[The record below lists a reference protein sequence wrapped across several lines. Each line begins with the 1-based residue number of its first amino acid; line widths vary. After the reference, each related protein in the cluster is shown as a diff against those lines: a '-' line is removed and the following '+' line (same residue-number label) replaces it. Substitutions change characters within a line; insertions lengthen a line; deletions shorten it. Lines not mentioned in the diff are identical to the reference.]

1 MVGVDDRPTVV
12 LEHVALYRSDGARR
26 YLGELRRALPTCA
39 EPRWTRLATGIA
51 GDESLLL
58 GLREYVDHAQASK
71 FTVVLVARVER
82 VLVVVA
88 DTGWETGRGTRISCA
103 RSEPR
108 RYDVPPCSTWAEAGG
123 GRSPGVSKLSRPLAE
138 PESYEHATSS

>member
-1 MVGVDDRPTVV
+1 VHRSPFIRRARSGAAVRALRRRYAMVGVDDRPTVV

-39 EPRWTRLATGIA
+39 EPGWTRPATGIA

-58 GLREYVDHAQASK
+58 GLREYVDHAQTPK
-71 FTVVLVARVER
+71 FTVVLVARVGR

-88 DTGWETGRGTRISCA
+88 DTGWETGSGHADLVRAIGA
-103 RSEPR
+103 AAVR
-108 RYDVPPCSTWAEAGG
+108 RAAVLNVG
-123 GRSPGVSKLSRPLAE
+123 
-138 PESYEHATSS
+138 